1 MTISKRNMYTILRI
15 ASFLIAVAGVL
26 IGVIKSNPII
36 AFIGVGLGMFLLL
49 SVQRKYKV
57 VSIDER
63 IQQIKQKA
71 GSATF
76 AVFAFG
82 FALLFLINYVH
93 PFTKPLTSTGVGSMF
108 GYISILM
115 IYCNLGFYAYYKSKI

>member
-1 MTISKRNMYTILRI
+1 MTISKLNKYNILRI
-15 ASFLIAVAGVL
+15 VSILIAVPGVL
-26 IGVIKSNPII
+26 ISVIMNNLVIASISVGFGVVL
-36 AFIGVGLGMFLLL
+36 FL
-49 SVQRKYKV
+49 SVQRRHEG

-76 AVFAFG
+76 AVFTIG
-82 FALLFLINYVH
+82 FALLFLINYVY
-93 PFTKPLTSTGVGSMF
+93 PFTKPLTSEDVGNIF

>member
-1 MTISKRNMYTILRI
+1 MNEYNILRLL
-15 ASFLIAVAGVL
+15 SFLIAIAGVL
-26 IGVIKSNPII
+26 IGVVKNDAII
-36 AFIGVGLGMFLLL
+36 AFISVGLGMVLLL
-49 SVQRKYKV
+49 TIHRKYKV
-57 VSIDER
+57 ISTDER

-76 AVFAFG
+76 GVFAIG
-82 FALLFLINYVH
+82 FSLLFLINYYVY
-93 PFTKPLTSTGVGSMF
+93 PFTNPLTSEDVGSMF